1 MHAQQTVMV
10 DYSTRE
16 KHDKVT
22 ISNRAQQTKQGKD
35 VKSRKTQAGKDHNY
49 YILHKQFSEAPVFPE
64 VVLLQDRPSYVF

>member
-35 VKSRKTQAGKDHNY
+35 VKSRKMQAGNDHNY
-49 YILHKQFSEAPVFPE
+49 YKQFSEAPVFPE
-64 VVLLQDRPSYVF
+64 VQFH